1 MANASPETGSV
12 MVARERFQACF
23 FLFAGRRSGVCVR
36 TLNPNMDVVRSL
48 GLFSSVLVGFGEGV
62 WEDEC

>member
-1 MANASPETGSV
+1 
-12 MVARERFQACF
+12 MVARERYQSMF
-23 FLFAGRRSGVCVR
+23 FSSSREAVKDVR

-62 WEDEC
+62 YQGGC

>member
-1 MANASPETGSV
+1 
-12 MVARERFQACF
+12 MVARERHQPCF
-23 FLFAGRRSGVCVR
+23 FSSLREAVKGVR

-62 WEDEC
+62 YEGGR

>member
-1 MANASPETGSV
+1 MFFSSL
-12 MVARERFQACF
+12 REAVK
-23 FLFAGRRSGVCVR
+23 GVR

-62 WEDEC
+62 YEGGR

>member
-1 MANASPETGSV
+1 MYGKHDPGIGNA
-12 MVARERFQACF
+12 MVARERYQPCF
-23 FLFAGRRSGVCVR
+23 FRLCGKAVKSVR

-62 WEDEC
+62 YEGGC

>member
-1 MANASPETGSV
+1 
-12 MVARERFQACF
+12 MVARERYQRCF
-23 FLFAGRRSGVCVR
+23 FCLVRGKAVRDAR

-62 WEDEC
+62 YKDGC